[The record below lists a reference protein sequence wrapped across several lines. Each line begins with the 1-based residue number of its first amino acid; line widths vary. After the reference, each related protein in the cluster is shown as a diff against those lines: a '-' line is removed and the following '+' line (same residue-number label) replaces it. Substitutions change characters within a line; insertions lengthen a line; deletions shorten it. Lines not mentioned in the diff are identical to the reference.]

1 MLNRP
6 GKYLFNMPFKAIHF
20 FRNLLIISI
29 LADFFGGCQ
38 DDPIDVN
45 NGSSGSITAKTGA
58 FINTIQISSFPATD
72 PMGMTWDD
80 TNSAALDTFGLADIF
95 FNISPQNDPGTVLW
109 SQGTHFNNRA
119 ATDTTT
125 YYLVHQYEVIPF
137 GSTIDV
143 NVYDYELP
151 DSTWMGKVSFL
162 IDQYPNP
169 DNPYPSYVTGFE
181 NGYTV
186 TIGITWVE

>member
-1 MLNRP
+1 MQI
-6 GKYLFNMPFKAIHF
+6 KIAFI
-20 FRNLLIISI
+20 FRNILALSI
-29 LADFFGGCQ
+29 LAIFMVGCQ
-38 DDPIDVN
+38 DDPIDIN
-45 NGSSGSITAKTGA
+45 NGPNGSIVAKTGA
-58 FINTIQISSFPATD
+58 YINTIQISSFPATD
-72 PMGMTWDD
+72 PSGLTWDD

-95 FNISPQNDPGTVLW
+95 FNLSPQNDPGTVLW

-119 ATDTTT
+119 GTDTTA
-125 YYLVHQYEVIPF
+125 YYLVHPYEVIPF

-162 IDQYPNP
+162 IDQFPDP

-181 NGYTV
+181 NGYTI